1 MKQGFNLSAW
11 ALKQQ
16 QLMAFF
22 MLLIMAAG
30 IISYEQLSRNEDPA
44 FTIKTA
50 VVSAQ
55 WPGANLSDTVNLV
68 TDTLEKKLQEIPW
81 LDYVQSETHAG
92 RCVIFINLRDNTPPD
107 QVADIWYQVRKKMQ
121 DVAPSLPQ
129 GVQGPAVNDEFED
142 TFGTIYGFTADGFT
156 LRELRDRV
164 DSIRRDLMSLPDV
177 GKIQL
182 LGEQEEQLV
191 VAFSSRQLSAM
202 GLDLQQVADALR
214 AQNLVE
220 PAGTA
225 RTDGDNIALRVSGA
239 FSSEESLKAVTLRVN
254 NRYIPLTDI
263 ASIARRPAEPPAPL
277 FRVNGQPAVGLAV
290 SMAPTGNMLDFGQA
304 LRSRMNSEAAQL
316 PHGIEMTRTGFKRNS
331 DNSWHVTITD
341 VKSGKEHAV
350 DAKYV
355 FIGAGGGAL
364 KLLQETGIPE
374 AENYAGFPVGG
385 SFLVT
390 ENQDIARQHAQK
402 VYGQASVGAPPMSV
416 PHLDARFL
424 DGKRVVLF
432 GPFATFSTKF
442 LKNGSFLD
450 LLSTT
455 TTKNVGPMTDVG
467 LDNFDL
473 VKYLIGQVMLSD
485 EDRFE
490 ALKEYYPSARK
501 EDWKLIQAGQRVQ
514 IIKKDAE
521 KGGVLKLGTE
531 IVTDKQKTL
540 AALLGASPGASTA
553 APISINV
560 MKELF
565 PEQFKSAEWQSKIRS
580 IVPSYGQKLNGN
592 VALTQ
597 QVWDETAAT
606 LQLVKPPVIQMKD
619 AQGSPQAQP
628 QKPKAGAETQ
638 HDMAL

>member
-1 MKQGFNLSAW
+1 MSKMTLSRKHAPAFSLI
-11 ALKQQ
+11 ALLVSSAAYAENTTEKTDV
-16 QLMAFF
+16 
-22 MLLIMAAG
+22 LLIGGG
-30 IISYEQLSRNEDPA
+30 IM
-44 FTIKTA
+44 
-50 VVSAQ
+50 SASL
-55 WPGANLSDTVNLV
+55 GTV
-68 TDTLEKKLQEIPW
+68 LQEIQPDW
-81 LDYVQSETHAG
+81 KQLMVEKLDGVALESSNGWNNAG
-92 RCVIFINLRDNTPPD
+92 TGHSANMELNYTPEREDGSIDVTKALEINEAFMISRQFWSSQVKRGVLNDPHSFINSTPHMSFVWGDKNVDYLTKRYQALQQTTLFQGMQFSTDQQQIKKWAPLIIEGRDPKQKVAATWTP
-107 QVADIWYQVRKKMQ
+107 VGT
-121 DVAPSLPQ
+121 DV
-129 GVQGPAVNDEFED
+129 N
-142 TFGTIYGFTADGFT
+142 YGEIT
-156 LRELRDRV
+156 R
-164 DSIRRDLMSLPDV
+164 
-177 GKIQL
+177 
-182 LGEQEEQLV
+182 QLV
-191 VAFSSRQLSAM
+191 GSLKKTSNFKL
-202 GLDLQQVADALR
+202 
-214 AQNLVE
+214 E
-220 PAGTA
+220 T
-225 RTDGDNIALRVSGA
+225 
-239 FSSEESLKAVTLRVN
+239 SSEVT
-254 NRYIPLTDI
+254 D
-263 ASIARRPAEPPAPL
+263 
-277 FRVNGQPAVGLAV
+277 
-290 SMAPTGNMLDFGQA
+290 
-304 LRSRMNSEAAQL
+304 
-316 PHGIEMTRTGFKRNS
+316 FKRNA

-364 KLLQETGIPE
+364 KLLQKTGIPE
-374 AENYAGFPVGG
+374 ADNYAGFPVGG
-385 SFLVT
+385 SFLVS
-390 ENQDIARQHAQK
+390 ENPEIARQHGEK

-442 LKNGSFLD
+442 LKNGSFFD

-455 TTKNVGPMTDVG
+455 TTSNFMPMTDVG

-490 ALKEYYPSARK
+490 ALKEYYPTARK

-514 IIKKDAE
+514 IIKKDPE

-531 IVTDKQKTL
+531 IVTDQQKTL

-560 MKELF
+560 IKQLF
-565 PEQFKSAEWQSKIRS
+565 PEQYKSEAWQSKLRE

-606 LQLVKPPVIQMKD
+606 LQLTKPPVIQMKD
-619 AQGSPQAQP
+619 AKPATPEAKPAQASSP
-628 QKPKAGAETQ
+628 Q

>member
-1 MKQGFNLSAW
+1 MLQQNKIIPALSLI
-11 ALKQQ
+11 ALLVGSVAHAEETNEKTDVLLIGGGIMSASMGTLLQELQ
-16 QLMAFF
+16 PDWKQLMVEKLDGVALESSNGWNNAGTGHSANMELNYTPERPDGSIDVSKALEINEAFMISRQF
-22 MLLIMAAG
+22 WSSQVKRGVLNDPHSFINSTPHMSFVWGDKNVEYLTKRYNALQQTTLFQGMKFSTDQNQIKQWAPLI
-30 IISYEQLSRNEDPA
+30 I
-44 FTIKTA
+44 
-50 VVSAQ
+50 
-55 WPGANLSDTVNLV
+55 
-68 TDTLEKKLQEIPW
+68 
-81 LDYVQSETHAG
+81 AG
-92 RCVIFINLRDNTPPD
+92 RDPQQKVAATWTP
-107 QVADIWYQVRKKMQ
+107 VGT
-121 DVAPSLPQ
+121 DV
-129 GVQGPAVNDEFED
+129 N
-142 TFGTIYGFTADGFT
+142 YGEIT
-156 LRELRDRV
+156 
-164 DSIRRDLMSLPDV
+164 
-177 GKIQL
+177 
-182 LGEQEEQLV
+182 
-191 VAFSSRQLSAM
+191 RQLIGS
-202 GLDLQQVADALR
+202 LKKD
-214 AQNLVE
+214 
-220 PAGTA
+220 
-225 RTDGDNIALRVSGA
+225 DNFKLET
-239 FSSEESLKAVTLRVN
+239 SSEV
-254 NRYIPLTDI
+254 
-263 ASIARRPAEPPAPL
+263 
-277 FRVNGQPAVGLAV
+277 
-290 SMAPTGNMLDFGQA
+290 
-304 LRSRMNSEAAQL
+304 
-316 PHGIEMTRTGFKRNS
+316 TGFKRNS

-390 ENQDIARQHAQK
+390 ENQEIARQHAEK

-565 PEQFKSAEWQSKIRS
+565 PEQFKSAEWQSKIRG

-619 AQGSPQAQP
+619 AQASPQAQP
-628 QKPKAGAETQ
+628 QKPKAAAESQ

>member
-1 MKQGFNLSAW
+1 MSKMTLSRKHAPAFSLI
-11 ALKQQ
+11 ALLVSSAAYAENTTEKTDV
-16 QLMAFF
+16 
-22 MLLIMAAG
+22 LLIGGG
-30 IISYEQLSRNEDPA
+30 IM
-44 FTIKTA
+44 
-50 VVSAQ
+50 SASL
-55 WPGANLSDTVNLV
+55 GTV
-68 TDTLEKKLQEIPW
+68 LQEIQPDW
-81 LDYVQSETHAG
+81 KQLMVEKLDGVALESSNGWNNAG
-92 RCVIFINLRDNTPPD
+92 TGHSANMELNYTPEREDGSIDVTKALEINEAFMISRQFWSSQVKRGVLNDPHSFINSTPHMSFVWGDKNVEYLTKRYQALQQTTLFQGMQFSTDQQQIKKWAPLIIEGRDPKQKVAATWTP
-107 QVADIWYQVRKKMQ
+107 VGT
-121 DVAPSLPQ
+121 DV
-129 GVQGPAVNDEFED
+129 N
-142 TFGTIYGFTADGFT
+142 YGEIT
-156 LRELRDRV
+156 R
-164 DSIRRDLMSLPDV
+164 
-177 GKIQL
+177 
-182 LGEQEEQLV
+182 QLV
-191 VAFSSRQLSAM
+191 GSLKKTSNFKL
-202 GLDLQQVADALR
+202 
-214 AQNLVE
+214 E
-220 PAGTA
+220 T
-225 RTDGDNIALRVSGA
+225 
-239 FSSEESLKAVTLRVN
+239 SSEVT
-254 NRYIPLTDI
+254 D
-263 ASIARRPAEPPAPL
+263 
-277 FRVNGQPAVGLAV
+277 
-290 SMAPTGNMLDFGQA
+290 
-304 LRSRMNSEAAQL
+304 
-316 PHGIEMTRTGFKRNS
+316 FKRNA

-364 KLLQETGIPE
+364 KLLQKTGIPE
-374 AENYAGFPVGG
+374 ADNYAGFPVGG
-385 SFLVT
+385 SFLVS
-390 ENQDIARQHAQK
+390 ENPEIARQHGEK

-442 LKNGSFLD
+442 LKNGSFFD

-455 TTKNVGPMTDVG
+455 TTSNFMPMTDVG

-490 ALKEYYPSARK
+490 ALKEYYPTARK

-514 IIKKDAE
+514 IIKKDPE

-531 IVTDKQKTL
+531 IVTDQQKTL

-560 MKELF
+560 IKQLF
-565 PEQFKSAEWQSKIRS
+565 PEQYKSEAWQSKLRE

-606 LQLVKPPVIQMKD
+606 LQLTKPPVIQMKD
-619 AQGSPQAQP
+619 AKPATPEAKPAQASSP
-628 QKPKAGAETQ
+628 Q